1 MIICQVVPS
10 IFRVSLPLL
19 PRYEKGYRLFEWLTP
34 ITYRMIKK
42 RSPFSLSQ
50 TPSAV
55 FKSVCPSHFKR
66 RVSHLLLAPHL
77 SNLLLAP
84 IRYVAK
90 KMVGGGG
97 NLVWPNPRQREQPAA
112 ALAPTKSIDPAQR
125 FLRYDNHKIFPNSCC
140 NSLCSAFTLDIWF
153 VSIGL
158 LCLWYGVRDGVY

>member
-1 MIICQVVPS
+1 
-10 IFRVSLPLL
+10 
-19 PRYEKGYRLFEWLTP
+19 
-34 ITYRMIKK
+34 MIKK

-97 NLVWPNPRQREQPAA
+97 KFGVAKPPPKGTTCSGAGTYKIYRPSAA
-112 ALAPTKSIDPAQR
+112 
-125 FLRYDNHKIFPNSCC
+125 FFE
-140 NSLCSAFTLDIWF
+140 
-153 VSIGL
+153 V
-158 LCLWYGVRDGVY
+158 

>member
-77 SNLLLAP
+77 SNLLWAP
-84 IRYVAK
+84 H
-90 KMVGGGG
+90 
-97 NLVWPNPRQREQPAA
+97 L
-112 ALAPTKSIDPAQR
+112 KSLEPHLI
-125 FLRYDNHKIFPNSCC
+125 LRSPC
-140 NSLCSAFTLDIWF
+140 F
-153 VSIGL
+153 VEWWI
-158 LCLWYGVRDGVY
+158 LWYSLSSLSVLLLIIHNDQNFLSATPKFPHAKPKLPNASP

>member
-84 IRYVAK
+84 HLKSLEPHTWFWGPPVLLN
-90 KMVGGGG
+90 GGLYDKLSVLWVLLPHL
-97 NLVWPNPRQREQPAA
+97 NFPTLKLF
-112 ALAPTKSIDPAQR
+112 LAPHLN
-125 FLRYDNHKIFPNSCC
+125 FL
-140 NSLCSAFTLDIWF
+140 SALSRKLGT
-153 VSIGL
+153 
-158 LCLWYGVRDGVY
+158 